1 MLFLLVLLACG
12 PESDTGTSCRSGAVS
27 DHQGIEM
34 AFICPGRFTMGSPED
49 EVGHGE
55 EEQQHEVTLTH
66 GFYIGVNEVTREQF
80 VHHLG
85 FEPWNNADCGETS
98 CMVRTLSV

>member
-1 MLFLLVLLACG
+1 
-12 PESDTGTSCRSGAVS
+12 
-27 DHQGIEM
+27 M